1 MYPSAEDVVDGDNE
15 GIKSVHE
22 VLLSVVAA
30 QMQGGG
36 KKPAG
41 GDGFLRANCT
51 LYNGI
56 LGTYVTQCANSSR
69 NYDTKATCSPAFT
82 FAT

>member
-30 QMQGGG
+30 QMQGGE
-36 KKPAG
+36 
-41 GDGFLRANCT
+41 
-51 LYNGI
+51 
-56 LGTYVTQCANSSR
+56 R
-69 NYDTKATCSPAFT
+69 NLLVGMVSCE
-82 FAT
+82 

>member
-36 KKPAG
+36 KETCWWGWFPASK
-41 GDGFLRANCT
+41 LHS
-51 LYNGI
+51 L
-56 LGTYVTQCANSSR
+56 
-69 NYDTKATCSPAFT
+69 
-82 FAT
+82 